1 VSERRD
7 GGRIALSGF
16 LYQTL
21 GVLGIV
27 AAGTCEGADFD
38 DPGLNALLR
47 ITRRADVSGEGF
59 DQDAFMVDSSTG
71 AIVERRAILAQFKF
85 SRDPNAP
92 TTRMYPKALQEDVID
107 KLDDAANAAKRLG
120 YKPSAYV
127 LVTNRTLGPG
137 AWKKARVRQL
147 QASDDLFLVSAGSDD
162 DTKPILYV
170 ANVPT
175 INEWIEKLEAFG
187 RRLGATSDEIAKGIN
202 ELIGQLVSDAR
213 TVDKIVD
220 ETMLIEAFTGSATAL
235 FLTSDDVTSRSHEKL
250 ANVSLKPTQALAR
263 RRVVEKIADLSRQR
277 AMVVVHGLGGCGKTS
292 ALYQW
297 ADETI
302 AYADTHNFATFSGSF
317 THIDAADRVNPRWAT
332 GIICDWAMHPAI
344 SGRRSAAANES
355 LERLIIANPD
365 VTHPIL
371 HLGLDGLDEEIR
383 SDQRNDDV
391 DDVLRWFFEE
401 DKRVF
406 RSTDPPRMTLIVT
419 CRKGPQEI
427 VERLGLNRDAFPYE
441 GPLPAEVL
449 VDDFSPDE
457 LIDAASNMPP
467 VLRARIEGMV
477 RSSGVSA
484 AGASLQ
490 LVDFA
495 DYRSVSSV
503 GSFTPTARVDADIAT
518 ALRHPV
524 IWGAF
529 RRLHE
534 VDQMAALNGDP
545 DAVRRL
551 ARGVV
556 TRTCVKARQRNSA
569 AFGKQA
575 FVFVLLRAVAQNT
588 DGYKPNML
596 RQWMTVGQAVDLQP
610 GAGTV
615 QALYE
620 EALSAGIIREESL
633 TMWRWHHRM
642 IWEYLKTSS
651 EDEWREF
658 SSW

>member
-1 VSERRD
+1 MSERHD
-7 GGRIALSGF
+7 GGRTALSGF

-27 AAGTCEGADFD
+27 AAGTCEGPDFD
-38 DPGLNALLR
+38 DPDLSALLR

-162 DTKPILYV
+162 DMKPILYV
-170 ANVPT
+170 ATVPR
-175 INEWIEKLEAFG
+175 IEEWVVKLEAFG
-187 RRLGATSDEIAKGIN
+187 RSLGATPPEIDKGIN
-202 ELIGQLVSDAR
+202 TLIGQLVSDAR
-213 TVDKIVD
+213 TVNTIVD
-220 ETMLIEAFTGSATAL
+220 EPMLIEAFTGSATAR
-235 FLTSDDVTSRSHEKL
+235 FLTSDDVASRSHENL
-250 ANVSLKPTQALAR
+250 ATVSLKPTQPLAR
-263 RRVVEKIADLSRQR
+263 RPIVEKIADLSRQR

-297 ADETI
+297 ADETA
-302 AYADTHNFATFSGSF
+302 AYGSPHNFATFSGSF
-317 THIDAADRVNPRWAT
+317 THIDAADTVDPRWAT
-332 GIICDWAMHPAI
+332 GIICNWARLPAI
-344 SGRRSAAANES
+344 SVRRSAEPDES
-355 LERLIIANPD
+355 LERLIIANPN

-371 HLGLDGLDEEIR
+371 HLGLDGLDEEIGT
-383 SDQRNDDV
+383 DQRDDNV
-391 DDVLRWFFEE
+391 NAVLRWFWAE
-401 DKRVF
+401 DQRVM
-406 RSTDPPRMTLIVT
+406 RSSNPPRMTLVVT
-419 CRKGPQEI
+419 CRKGSSKI
-427 VERLGLNRDAFPYE
+427 IERLKLNRDAFLYE
-441 GPLPAEVL
+441 GRLPAEVL

-457 LIDAASNMPP
+457 LIDAASSMPP
-467 VLRARIEGMV
+467 VLRTRIEGMV

-490 LVDFA
+490 LDDLA

-503 GSFTPTARVDADIAT
+503 GSFTPTAHVDADIAT

-524 IWGAF
+524 IWGSF

-534 VDQMAALNGDP
+534 VDQMAALNGDR

-588 DGYKPNML
+588 DGHKPNML
-596 RQWMTVGQAVDLQP
+596 RQWMAVGQMEDAQSGV
-610 GAGTV
+610 GTV

-620 EALSAGIIREESL
+620 EALSAGIIREEGWGI
-633 TMWRWHHRM
+633 WRWHHT
-642 IWEYLKTSS
+642 LVFANSLAA
-651 EDEWREF
+651 REHL
-658 SSW
+658 W

>member
-1 VSERRD
+1 MSERHD
-7 GGRIALSGF
+7 GGRTALSGF

-27 AAGTCEGADFD
+27 AAGTCEGPDFD
-38 DPGLNALLR
+38 DPDLSALLR

-71 AIVERRAILAQFKF
+71 AKVERRAILAQFKF
-85 SRDPNAP
+85 SRNPNAP
-92 TTRMYPKALQEDVID
+92 TATMYSKGLQEDVID
-107 KLDDAANAAKRLG
+107 KLDKAATAAKELG
-120 YKPSAYV
+120 YKPSTYV
-127 LVTNRTLGPG
+127 LVTNRPLGPG
-137 AWKKARVRQL
+137 AGQNERVRQL
-147 QASDDLFLVSAGSDD
+147 HASDDLFPTGSDD

-170 ANVPT
+170 ATVPR
-175 INEWIEKLEAFG
+175 IEEWVEKLEAFG
-187 RRLGATSDEIAKGIN
+187 RGLGATAPEIDKGLN
-202 ELIGQLVSDAR
+202 TLIGQLVSDAR
-213 TVDKIVD
+213 TVNTIVD
-220 ETMLIEAFTGSATAL
+220 ETMLIEAFTGSATARY
-235 FLTSDDVTSRSHEKL
+235 LTSKDVAPRSHENL

-277 AMVVVHGLGGCGKTS
+277 AMVVVHGFGGCGKTS

-391 DDVLRWFFEE
+391 DDVLQWFFEE

-484 AGASLQ
+484 VGASLQ

-503 GSFTPTARVDADIAT
+503 GSFTPTAHVDADIAT

-529 RRLHE
+529 RRLQE
-534 VDQMAALNGDP
+534 VDQMAALNGDT
-545 DAVRRL
+545 DALRRL

-569 AFGKQA
+569 AFSEQE
-575 FVFVLLRAVAQNT
+575 FVFTLLRAVAQNT
-588 DGYKPNML
+588 DGHKPNMM
-596 RQWMTVGQAVDLQP
+596 RQWMAVGQMEDAQSKAV
-610 GAGTV
+610 TV
-615 QALYE
+615 QALYK
-620 EALSAGIIREESL
+620 EAVSAGIIREESR

-651 EDEWREF
+651 DHEWREY